1 MRGGLTKRQ
10 DPDFA
15 SLHPGYERERN
26 TVDLLLNEQQNL
38 LAETAARL
46 CANFGGPKRLRAL
59 NAAGGEMDKEAWHE
73 LIRAGWLSTVVA
85 ERHGGSGLGA
95 FDFALV
101 AEQAGKQLLPVPLV
115 EAAAAARTLSMATA
129 DGAQPSATLS
139 ELLAGARVIV
149 PATTASFWSYGDGPS
164 AVTFD
169 GKASSLSG
177 TIPFVT
183 FAQSAHAFLVAVES
197 RPDTIVCVVPRDAPG
212 VAVRTS
218 RNVDGS
224 TSSTLVLDHV
234 GVTPHSVLATGAAAQ
249 RLTLDMQEFLMLSAG
264 VELLGLAAAA
274 LDVTLDYIKLRQQFG
289 RPIGSFQVLQHRA
302 VNSFIDIELNR
313 SLAYRVIS
321 AFDAGEHDPAMVSA
335 VKARTSR
342 CALEIIRGALQMHG
356 AIGYTDQ
363 HDIGLYYKRAIALAA
378 RYGNELHHTGRFSDL
393 TLGAPS
399 AERAQAGGLS

>member
-1 MRGGLTKRQ
+1 M
-10 DPDFA
+10 
-15 SLHPGYERERN
+15 E
-26 TVDLLLNEQQNL
+26 LLLNEQQNL
-38 LAETAARL
+38 LAEMAARL
-46 CANFGGPKRLRAL
+46 CADFGGPKRLRAL
-59 NAAGGEMDKEAWHE
+59 NAAGAEMDKEAWRE

-85 ERHGGSGLGA
+85 EHHGGSGLNA

-101 AEQAGKQLLPVPLV
+101 AEQAGKQLLQVPLV
-115 EAAAAARTLSMATA
+115 EAAAVARTLSMAA
-129 DGAQPSATLS
+129 AEGARPSAMLS

-164 AVTFD
+164 PVFFD
-169 GKASSLSG
+169 AKVSSLSG
-177 TIPFVT
+177 TIPFVA
-183 FAQSAHAFLVAVES
+183 FAHSADAFLVAVGS
-197 RPDTIVCVVPRDAPG
+197 RPEAIVCVVPRDAPG
-212 VAVRTS
+212 VAVTTS

-224 TSSTLVLDHV
+224 TSSTLVLDRI
-234 GVTPHSVLATGAAAQ
+234 SAQSIIATGATAQ
-249 RLTLDMQEFLMLSAG
+249 QLTLEMQEFLMSGAG

-274 LDVTLDYIKLRQQFG
+274 LAVTLDYIKLRQQFG

-302 VNSFIDIELNR
+302 VNGFIDIELNR

-356 AIGYTDQ
+356 AIGYTDE

-393 TLGAPS
+393 TLGAPRG
-399 AERAQAGGLS
+399 ERAHAGGPS

>member
-1 MRGGLTKRQ
+1 V
-10 DPDFA
+10 
-15 SLHPGYERERN
+15 E
-26 TVDLLLNEQQNL
+26 LLLNEQQNL

-46 CANFGGPKRLRAL
+46 CADFGGPKRLRAL
-59 NAAGGEMDKEAWHE
+59 NSAGAETDKEAWRG
-73 LIRAGWLSTVVA
+73 LIGAGWLSTVVA

-101 AEQAGKQLLPVPLV
+101 AEQAGKQLLQVPLV
-115 EAAAAARTLSMATA
+115 EAAAAARTLSMAA
-129 DGAQPSATLS
+129 SDGASPSAILS
-139 ELLAGARVIV
+139 ELLAGTRVIV
-149 PATTASFWSYGDGPS
+149 PATTASFWSYVDGPS
-164 AVTFD
+164 PVSFD
-169 GKASSLSG
+169 AKASSLGG
-177 TIPFVT
+177 TTPFVP
-183 FAQSAHAFLVAVES
+183 FAQSADAFMIAVES
-197 RPDTIVCVVPRDAPG
+197 RPEAIVCIVPRDAPG
-212 VAVRTS
+212 ITVTTG

-224 TSSTLVLDHV
+224 ASSTLVLDR
-234 GVTPHSVLATGAAAQ
+234 VLPQSIIATGATARQ
-249 RLTLDMQEFLMLSAG
+249 LTLELQEFLMLGAG

-302 VNSFIDIELNR
+302 VNSFVDIELNR

-321 AFDAGEHDPAMVSA
+321 AFDAGEHDRAMVSA

-356 AIGYTDQ
+356 AIGYTDE

-393 TLGAPS
+393 TLGAPR
-399 AERAQAGGLS
+399 AERARAGASP

>member
-1 MRGGLTKRQ
+1 M
-10 DPDFA
+10 
-15 SLHPGYERERN
+15 
-26 TVDLLLNEQQNL
+26 DLLLNEQQSL

-46 CANFGGPKRLRAL
+46 CADFGGPKRLRAL
-59 NAAGGEMDKEAWHE
+59 NSAGAEMDKEAWSE

-85 ERHGGSGLGA
+85 EHHGGSGLGV
-95 FDFALV
+95 FDYALV
-101 AEQAGKQLLPVPLV
+101 VEQAGKQLLQVPLV
-115 EAAAAARTLSMATA
+115 EAAAAARTLSMAA
-129 DGAQPSATLS
+129 SDGASPSAILS

-149 PATTASFWSYGDGPS
+149 PATTATSWSYGDGPAS
-164 AVTFD
+164 VSFD
-169 GKASSLSG
+169 AQASSLSG
-177 TIPFVT
+177 TIPFVA
-183 FAQSAHAFLVAVES
+183 FAQSADAFLVAVES
-197 RPDTIVCVVPRDAPG
+197 RPEAVVCVVPRDTSGITAT
-212 VAVRTS
+212 AS

-224 TSSTLVLDHV
+224 ASSTLVLDRV
-234 GVTPHSVLATGAAAQ
+234 SPQSVIATGATAQ
-249 RLTLDMQEFLMLSAG
+249 QLTLEMQEFLMLGAG

-302 VNSFIDIELNR
+302 VNGFIDIELNR

-356 AIGYTDQ
+356 AIGYTEE

-378 RYGNELHHTGRFSDL
+378 RYGNELHHTARFSDL
-393 TLGAPS
+393 TLGEP
-399 AERAQAGGLS
+399 RAKRTQAGASP